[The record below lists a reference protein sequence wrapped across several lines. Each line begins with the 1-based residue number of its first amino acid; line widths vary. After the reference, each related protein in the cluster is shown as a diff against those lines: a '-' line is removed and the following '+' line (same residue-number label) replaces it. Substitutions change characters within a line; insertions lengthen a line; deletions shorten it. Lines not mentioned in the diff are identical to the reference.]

1 MLYTVVRTYNSSLN
15 YFKTIVKN
23 LIVINTY
30 DKLKHAKH
38 NGYSFSINKY

>member
-15 YFKTIVKN
+15 YFKTIVNN

-30 DKLKHAKH
+30 DKLKHVKTMDIA
-38 NGYSFSINKY
+38 FP